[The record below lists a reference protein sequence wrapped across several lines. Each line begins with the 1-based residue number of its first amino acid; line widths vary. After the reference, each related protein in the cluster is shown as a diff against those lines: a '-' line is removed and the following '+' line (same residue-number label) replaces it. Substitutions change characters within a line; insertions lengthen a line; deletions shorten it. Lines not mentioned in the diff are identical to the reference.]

1 MWNCSASANRLC
13 ARWISETLLS
23 NSATRS
29 SSGPNCLLPECQGL
43 LRQRQRF
50 AKLASLEQLGRLTV
64 EGFDLLVRLRNGRAG
79 RNDVADRQRQ
89 QDQDYSDKSA
99 HLSIPLC
106 LDPQEARYGAVVAT
120 P

>member
-1 MWNCSASANRLC
+1 M
-13 ARWISETLLS
+13 
-23 NSATRS
+23 
-29 SSGPNCLLPECQGL
+29 LPECQGL

-64 EGFDLLVRLRNGRAG
+64 EGFDLLVRLRNGRAI
-79 RNDVADRQRQ
+79 ADRQRQ
-89 QDQDYSDKSA
+89 QDQDYSEKSA

-106 LDPQEARYGAVVAT
+106 LDPQEASYGAVVAT